1 MWKITRNREARAPSA
16 RWTIGLVTLGL
27 CFASGATSMALC
39 QSPAEIPPSRAAELT
54 REREE
59 KATKLQEPDP
69 SGIENGLHWWDNQ
82 QVINRVL
89 SGWHGFHVAT
99 GSFANGAGLT
109 FGAGYRDLAVGSVYP
124 DDDLP
129 NRVDFTAVGAYS
141 TRNYFLARSGVAVK
155 NLGSAP
161 VDISV
166 WGRIYEFPEED
177 FFGLGAQAEE
187 ANRTAYQMNSSEFV
201 VDGLWRAGG
210 GFQFGGSAAYLNPR
224 IGEGQDPRY
233 PSTEEV
239 FDPATIPGY
248 TEQPNFLRFT
258 GDVAYEYRDNPSLP
272 RRGGLYRLRYLDYQD
287 QDLEAYDF
295 RQLQADAEQYFP
307 LGHKF
312 RVLAL
317 RAAAVISD
325 TDSGQEVPFYYQP
338 TLGGG
343 QRLRG
348 FREFR
353 FRDRNAMLFTAEY
366 RWQAWWALD
375 MALFADA
382 GKVAYDRDDLDF
394 NDLEASYGLGFRF
407 HSNDAFT
414 GRLDL
419 AFSRE
424 GFIPFLSFVYVF

>member
-1 MWKITRNREARAPSA
+1 
-16 RWTIGLVTLGL
+16 
-27 CFASGATSMALC
+27 MALC
-39 QSPAEIPPSRAAELT
+39 QSAPDNPPSRAAELT

-59 KATKLQEPDP
+59 KAITLQGPDQ
-69 SGIENGLHWWDNQ
+69 SGIEKGLHWWDNQ
-82 QVINRVL
+82 QVVNRIR
-89 SGWHGFHVAT
+89 SGWRGFHVAT

-109 FGAGYRDLAVGSVYP
+109 FGAGYQDLAVGSVYA

-129 NRVDFTAVGAYS
+129 NRVDLTGAVAYS
-141 TRNYFLARSGVAVK
+141 TRNYFLARSGVTLK

-161 VDISV
+161 VDVSI
-166 WGRIYEFPEED
+166 WGRVYEFPEED
-177 FFGLGAQAEE
+177 FFGIGPDTQET
-187 ANRTAYQMNSSEFV
+187 NRTAYQINSSEFGA
-201 VDGLWRAGG
+201 DASWLAGK
-210 GFQFGGSAAYLNPR
+210 GFQLGAGAAYLNPR

-233 PSTEEV
+233 PSADEV

-248 TEQPNFLRFT
+248 TEQPDFLRLT
-258 GDVAYEYRDNPSLP
+258 GEIGFDYRDNPSLP
-272 RRGGLYRLRYLDYQD
+272 RNGGFYRVRYLAFQD
-287 QDLEAYDF
+287 RDLDAYDF
-295 RQLQADAEQYFP
+295 RQLHADAEQYFP

-317 RAAAVISD
+317 RAATVLSD
-325 TDSGQEVPFYYQP
+325 ADDGQEVPFYYQP

-343 QRLRG
+343 QKLRG

-353 FRDRNAMLFTAEY
+353 FRDRNSVLFTAEY

-375 MALFADA
+375 MALFVDA
-382 GKVAYDRDDLDF
+382 GKVAYDRSDLDL
-394 NDLEASYGLGFRF
+394 NNLEASYGLGFRF
-407 HSNDAFT
+407 HSNDAFV